1 MTTFAYLVDKDVATT
16 KEQLTNTIKA
26 EIKKDYVK
34 TSWNGNELSIKI
46 EKMGTSEIKMS
57 LQDNGKGTKIQ
68 ETKRNIAMMHK
79 PFIGDVERMV
89 VEIFE
94 NKLGAKKA

>member
-1 MTTFAYLVDKDVATT
+1 
-16 KEQLTNTIKA
+16 
-26 EIKKDYVK
+26 
-34 TSWNGNELSIKI
+34 
-46 EKMGTSEIKMS
+46 MGTSEIKMS